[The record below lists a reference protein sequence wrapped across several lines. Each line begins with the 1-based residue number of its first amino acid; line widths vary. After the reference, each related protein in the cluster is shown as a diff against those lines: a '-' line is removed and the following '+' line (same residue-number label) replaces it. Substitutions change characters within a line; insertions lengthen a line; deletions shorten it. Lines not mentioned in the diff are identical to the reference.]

1 MINLLHRLVD
11 WFEGHK
17 LDRLVCL
24 LVCLVLCGY
33 NWQQT
38 LFLSPDSYT
47 YIRWA
52 DLLISHYF
60 NYAAYLRDNTFF
72 TPPVF
77 YLFPVSVIATLK
89 SISADNWQ
97 ALFQVVNTAA
107 LAVCVGLYYRIAM
120 QLQLRRWL
128 IAASLIVLTA
138 CADLLVWPHYLL
150 SDMLFA
156 MLVMA
161 LLAAH
166 INQAAEKY
174 PGLTVGALTLL
185 VLVARPSSLPFVGA
199 VIAFWLLKNMTID
212 SRRLLILA
220 ISTII
225 AATTLF
231 VVLVSYG
238 LDYPGNLQ
246 VDFITKL
253 ASEGV
258 IIHDRPGTWLAP
270 PESLASIATLYFIR
284 MGYFV
289 MPFHHD
295 FSMAHNTMNAVSLG
309 YIITGIVL
317 GAVMGLK
324 KNLLVQHS
332 VLLLILICLLT
343 TLFQAATI
351 IDYDWRYRFPIM
363 LPMTLLATLGFQAVV
378 NAVQRGDAAKS

>member
-52 DLLISHYF
+52 ELLISHDF

-72 TPPVF
+72 TPPIF

-97 ALFQVVNTAA
+97 TLFQVINTAA

-128 IAASLIVLTA
+128 IAASLIALTA

-161 LLAAH
+161 LLVAH
-166 INQAAEKY
+166 TNQAAEKY
-174 PGLTVGALTLL
+174 SGLTVGALTLL

-225 AATTLF
+225 TATTLF

-238 LDYPGNLQ
+238 MDFPGNSQ

-253 ASEGV
+253 AVEGV
-258 IIHDRPGTWLAP
+258 IIHDRPDTWLVP
-270 PESLASIATLYFIR
+270 PESPGTIARLYMFR
-284 MGYFV
+284 VGYFF
-289 MPFHHD
+289 MPFHND
-295 FSMAHNTMNAVSLG
+295 FSFVHNAMNAVSLG
-309 YIITGIVL
+309 YILVGGTL
-317 GAVMGLK
+317 GTAVALK
-324 KNLLVQHS
+324 RNLLVQS
-332 VLLLILICLLT
+332 PIFLLVLICLFT

-351 IDYDWRYRFPIM
+351 IDYDWRYRFPVM
-363 LPMTLLATLGFQAVV
+363 LPLTLLATLGFQA
-378 NAVQRGDAAKS
+378 ALTAIQRGDFARS